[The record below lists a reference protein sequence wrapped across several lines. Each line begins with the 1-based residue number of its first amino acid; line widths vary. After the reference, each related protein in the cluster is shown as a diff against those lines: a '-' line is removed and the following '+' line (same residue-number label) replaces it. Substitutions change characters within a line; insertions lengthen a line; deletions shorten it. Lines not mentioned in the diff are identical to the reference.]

1 MASGTKKSLVN
12 SRQENRS
19 KTTRN
24 RILSMVI
31 EQEEDLEPQI
41 KITDSL
47 DLDGSLERHLEKIS
61 SLSRLL
67 HLRN

>member
-47 DLDGSLERHLEKIS
+47 DLDGSLERLLEKIS